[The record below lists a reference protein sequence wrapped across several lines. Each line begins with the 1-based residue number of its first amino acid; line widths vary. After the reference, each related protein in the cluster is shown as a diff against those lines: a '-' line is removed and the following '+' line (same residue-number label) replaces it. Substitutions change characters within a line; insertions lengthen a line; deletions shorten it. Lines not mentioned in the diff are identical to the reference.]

1 MAEYCTKSSMM
12 ADKANNLKRAG
23 EFLMT
28 QTIEKLKE
36 IITDFENIASAL
48 DLIASNVKYYNTKT
62 GQEAI
67 YESNKDNAKL
77 VTSVDNIGTFNY
89 FPPNNA
95 LWHIICDV
103 LPYWLRGNSNND
115 TTPVGNRMAAN

>member
-48 DLIASNVKYYNTKT
+48 DLIASRINGKSTREFDRFCN
-62 GQEAI
+62 EAWTYVI
-67 YESNKDNAKL
+67 
-77 VTSVDNIGTFNY
+77 
-89 FPPNNA
+89 
-95 LWHIICDV
+95 
-103 LPYWLRGNSNND
+103 
-115 TTPVGNRMAAN
+115 